1 MTNKVIMHEYDGK
14 TAEVKLTTL
23 HTNVDAAMRFWNEVL
38 SPDEDDMKWLFMMIF
53 DQDAEGILEAITM
66 LNSPI
71 EEDHLE

>member
-1 MTNKVIMHEYDGK
+1 MSTKE
-14 TAEVKLTTL
+14 ETTE
-23 HTNVDAAMRFWNEVL
+23 AAMRFWNEVL